1 LQFFLEETRVGY
13 DVHFATAATL
23 MFRYYGIPARY
34 VEGYLITPRDA
45 AEAQPGVPLAL
56 RGDEHAH
63 AWTEIYQDGIGW
75 VPFEATPPYVGIM
88 EYPDDL
94 RGVPN
99 PDGAENGT
107 PPEEEPAAETAA
119 DEGDGIFSA
128 QMISLLIRLVLSAA
142 AVILLILLVYA
153 LIRLGQ
159 RRRRL
164 KERLAGFERTPYAE
178 AIENIFQ
185 YAMDILYAMGLPQAN
200 GSLYEQ
206 APAAAALLEDAPDAF
221 LTALRIH
228 QEARFSGHE
237 MSAEQTQTVR
247 AFQQAALRQLIA
259 TANPAQKFSLRIL
272 RGLF

>member
-45 AEAQPGVPLAL
+45 AEAQPGVPLTL

-99 PDGAENGT
+99 PDGAENGP
-107 PPEEEPAAETAA
+107 PPEEAPAAETAE
-119 DEGDGIFSA
+119 DEGDSIFSV

-142 AVILLILLVYA
+142 AVALLLLLVYF

-164 KERLAGFERTPYAE
+164 KDRLAGFERTPYAE
-178 AIENIFQ
+178 AIENIFR
-185 YAMDILYAMGLPQAN
+185 YAMDILYAMGLPEAN

-206 APAAAALLEDAPDAF
+206 APAVSALFEESPDAF
-221 LTALRIH
+221 LAALQIH

-237 MSAEQTQTVR
+237 MSEEQAEAVKS
-247 AFQQAALRQLIA
+247 FQQAALRQLIA
-259 TANPAQKFSLRIL
+259 TAKPARKFTLRLL
-272 RGLF
+272 RGLY